1 MAPDSLAV
9 NGVPGWF
16 RDTHAVISSDVEVRI
31 LGEVQCL
38 VDGVVVDLPSSSQRR
53 LLASLAV
60 HAPRPVRSEWLC
72 AIMAITPGALR
83 QSVARLRRTVGESLI
98 RTSATGYQLV
108 APVDAAL
115 VDTELGIA
123 GDDPA
128 AIATVLERWTG
139 PTIAEFADE
148 DWAAG
153 TATRLDE
160 LRAAIVESLAE
171 ALIDVERFDAAVG
184 VLEGHIVDCPYR
196 DHPRGLLIRSLA
208 ADGRQTEALR
218 AYSDYRSFLADK
230 VGVEPSVQLQEVER
244 RVATGWDGRR
254 TDIDRA
260 TNATT
265 VTPATTNSRAADH
278 TPGWPSPPPLP
289 EAFATAARCIGRRS
303 EISALADIAERV
315 VSDRHLGVVLM
326 SGEAG
331 IGKTTLAAEFA
342 RRQTDS
348 GTSVWFGQCD
358 ELADEP
364 LQPFRKVLS
373 QLATALPDDVMAA
386 HTAACGGDILPAVPH
401 LERRLPASAARRPGD
416 EIVSRLLLFEAAC
429 DLMRRA
435 ADLGPMVV
443 VIDDLHWAEP
453 TGLQLLRH
461 LVRNLANRPVLF
473 LACFRDTG
481 EADADEV
488 RSTLA
493 ELSRSGALR
502 LALTGLDTSELGELA
517 RATNDALTEHVDVAP
532 VVDILQS
539 ESAGNPLYAVQLL
552 RHYSVSG
559 QLEVGDGLAKV
570 NRAGTDV
577 VPASLRDLVWHR
589 VRSLGPWGQTVL
601 AAAAVM
607 GADID
612 ESIARL
618 VSDIDRDELAS
629 VLDRG
634 VAAGLLLDD
643 PESPGALRFAHALV
657 ARAIEDDLGPRERAR
672 LHKDAFDLL
681 VDDPSAQPSRIARHA
696 DRSGLVDEA
705 LRWSVRA
712 GERALEDLTPDE
724 AAVWFGRALGYAD
737 RLNVSQAERAGV
749 LTGLGE
755 AMYRAGHP
763 TAIETLQAAAE
774 LALRSGADAT
784 LMRAALAI
792 EPGSIRLG
800 AMGPRQ
806 LAIAEAALARST
818 DADPDTRARIL
829 AMLARSLV
837 PTDQH
842 GRRRAAAHDAL
853 DLARRSSD
861 VGLLALIAP
870 DLLFALW
877 EPGAADERVQ
887 IARDAVR
894 IVESLGAP
902 RQAAN
907 LYHAA
912 YTAAVCAGDVEFAKL
927 CADRL
932 HSLADEIGELRVRWL
947 AMLID
952 GFEATMQC
960 RFGEA
965 ERIIESCR
973 ELGEQIGESETF
985 TGYAAQFFAL
995 ASHRG
1000 WRGEMQMAF
1009 PDHLDTTESVQRTFE
1024 IGFAIVSFEAGAFD
1038 SARVVLDA
1046 AIERGLDTIPPDFM
1060 KSSLLI
1066 GLAILAIG
1074 LSDVAAAELLL
1085 EELAPSAGEVSYN
1098 MAMGQGPTSI
1108 YVGRLSTIAARFDDA
1123 ERSLR
1128 AAIAVAERF
1137 GWEFHRV
1144 AALHGLVENRLAA
1157 AGSLDPESERWLT
1170 EAEFTAAEL
1179 GLEDRARQLDG
1190 LRARA
1195 TG

>member
-1 MAPDSLAV
+1 M
-9 NGVPGWF
+9 
-16 RDTHAVISSDVEVRI
+16 EVRI
-31 LGEVQCL
+31 LGEVHCA
-38 VDGVVVDLPSSSQRR
+38 VDGVVVDVPSSSQRR

-83 QSVARLRRTVGESLI
+83 QSVARLRRSVGETLI

-108 APVDAAL
+108 AAVDAVL
-115 VDTELGIA
+115 VETELGLA
-123 GDDPA
+123 GDDPT

-139 PTIAEFADE
+139 PSIAEFADE

-153 TATRLDE
+153 SAARLDE
-160 LRAAIVESLAE
+160 LRATIVESYAE
-171 ALIDVERFDAAVG
+171 ALIDAERFGGAIG
-184 VLEGHIVDCPYR
+184 ILEGHIVDHPFR

-218 AYSDYRSFLADK
+218 AYTDYRSFLADQ
-230 VGVEPSVQLQEVER
+230 VGVEPSDQLHDVER
-244 RVATGWDGRR
+244 RVAAGWDGRR
-254 TDIDRA
+254 TATDAPTTAATESHTSDRR
-260 TNATT
+260 
-265 VTPATTNSRAADH
+265 PR
-278 TPGWPSPPPLP
+278 WPSPPPLP
-289 EAFATAARCIGRRS
+289 DAFATAARCVGRHA
-303 EISALADIAERV
+303 EISALTEAAERV
-315 VSDRHLGVVLM
+315 VSEGHLGVVLV

-342 RRQTDS
+342 RRQT
-348 GTSVWFGQCD
+348 GAGRSVWFGRCD

-373 QLATALPDDVMAA
+373 QLAAALPDEVMAA
-386 HTAACGGDILPAVPH
+386 HTAACGGDLLPAVPD
-401 LERRLPASAARRPGD
+401 LDRRLPATATRRPGD

-435 ADLGPMVV
+435 AELGPMVV

-461 LVRNLANRPVLF
+461 LVRNLANRPVLV

-481 EADADEV
+481 EADGDDV
-488 RSTLA
+488 RSALA

-502 LALTGLDTSELGELA
+502 LELTGLDTTELGDLA
-517 RATNDALTEHVDVAP
+517 RARDDALTEHVDVAP
-532 VVDILQS
+532 VVAVLQS
-539 ESAGNPLYAVQLL
+539 ESAGNPLYAEQLL
-552 RHYSVSG
+552 RHYAVSG
-559 QLEVGDGLAKV
+559 QLRVDGGLAIV
-570 NRAGTDV
+570 NRDGTEV
-577 VPASLRDLVWHR
+577 VPSSLRDLVWHR
-589 VRSLGPWGQTVL
+589 VRALGPWGQSVL
-601 AAAAVM
+601 AAAAVL
-607 GADID
+607 GTGID
-612 ESIARL
+612 ESIVHL
-618 VSDIDRDELAS
+618 VSDIDQEMLTS

-634 VAAGLLLDD
+634 VAAGVLLDD
-643 PESPGALRFAHALV
+643 PEAPGSLRFAHALV

-672 LHKDAFDLL
+672 LHRRAFDLL
-681 VDDPSAQPSRIARHA
+681 VDDPTARPSRIARHA
-696 DRSGLVDEA
+696 DRSGLVADA
-705 LRWSVRA
+705 LRWAIRA
-712 GERALEDLTPDE
+712 GDRALDDLTPDE
-724 AAVWFGRALGYAD
+724 AAVWFDRALDYAD
-737 RLNVSQAERAGV
+737 RLNVADGERAGV

-755 AMYRAGHP
+755 ALYRAGHP
-763 TAIETLQAAAE
+763 SAIDALHAAAE
-774 LALRSGADAT
+774 LALRASADAT

-818 DADPDTRARIL
+818 DTDPDTRARIL
-829 AMLARSLV
+829 AILARSLV

-842 GRRRAAAHDAL
+842 GRRRDAAHDAL
-853 DLARRSSD
+853 ELARRSSD

-894 IVESLGAP
+894 IVESLGSP

-912 YTAAVCAGDVEFAKL
+912 YTAAVCACDADFARL

-932 HSLADEIGELRVRWL
+932 RSLADEIGEPRVRWL
-947 AMLID
+947 ALLID

-960 RFGEA
+960 RFDEA

-985 TGYAAQFFAL
+985 TAYAAQFFTL

-1000 WRGEMQMAF
+1000 WRGEMHMQM
-1009 PDHLDTTESVQRTFE
+1009 PDHLDTTESIQRTFE
-1024 IGFAIVSFEAGAFD
+1024 IGFAIVSFEGGAFD
-1038 SARVVLDA
+1038 SARMVLDA
-1046 AIERGLDTIPPDFM
+1046 ALERGLDTIPPDFM

-1074 LSDVAAAELLL
+1074 LSDDAAAELLL
-1085 EELAPSAGEVSYN
+1085 EQLAPSAGEVSYN
-1098 MAMGQGPTSI
+1098 MAMSQGPTSI
-1108 YVGRLSTIAARFDDA
+1108 YVGRLSTIARRFDDA
-1123 ERSLR
+1123 ERSLHS
-1128 AAIAVAERF
+1128 AIAVSERF
-1137 GWEFHRV
+1137 GWVFHRV

-1157 AGSLDPESERWLT
+1157 AGRLDADSERWLI
-1170 EAEFTAAEL
+1170 EAESTAAEL
-1179 GLEDRARQLDG
+1179 GLDDRARQLEG
-1190 LRARA
+1190 LRAQLADRPNVR
-1195 TG
+1195 